1 MKLNVTFKNNTNK
14 MDTSFGSIYR
24 VGSNTSFEEIK
35 AYIDEYLNNLF
46 TDPTVTY
53 IFDGGDA
60 DVVLAILDDTILI

>member
-24 VGSNTSFEEIK
+24 VGSNISFEEIK